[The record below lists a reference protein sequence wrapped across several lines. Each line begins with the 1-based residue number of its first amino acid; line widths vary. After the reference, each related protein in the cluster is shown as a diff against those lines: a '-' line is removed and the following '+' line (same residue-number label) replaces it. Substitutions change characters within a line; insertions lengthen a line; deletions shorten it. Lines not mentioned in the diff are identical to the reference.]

1 MYVDT
6 VVNRTHGYT
15 KRDILAESDWQM
27 AAVTVTTGVRAR
39 RFITSLV
46 GLSSGTSLAH
56 VARDVLVSRT
66 EGSYTHRYA
75 CNEATRDTWRARRY
89 SA

>member
-39 RFITSLV
+39 RIITSLV

-56 VARDVLVSRT
+56 VAGYEFVSGT
-66 EGSYTHRYA
+66 E
-75 CNEATRDTWRARRY
+75 Y
-89 SA
+89 S